1 MHIDAELLIGPA
13 IAVLYLKDGLL
24 MLEGDEAVLVRGWR
38 GRWRAGFG
46 PREWRLRGRAPWLC
60 NPFKPQQPVL
70 RLHWNA
76 SAPAVLAPTP
86 SGAPADVPGDLL
98 ALGPWVGVIWLL
110 LFVGL
115 PIAFYAHLG
124 LAVLLAVLAELYA
137 AIAIALILVYR
148 RRGALGLTRRAFG
161 VLAFEVL
168 ACAPY
173 AANLVRRLSL
183 ARRVDEDF
191 AAASERLLKGP
202 ALAAMR
208 AESARRIDYELEALD
223 ADSPR
228 ARALRDARGR
238 FDHEH
243 R

>member
-1 MHIDAELLIGPA
+1 MRIDAELLIGPA

-38 GRWRAGFG
+38 GCWRAGFG

-60 NPFKPQQPVL
+60 HPFKPQQPVL
-70 RLHWNA
+70 RLRWDTAASAAAPASA
-76 SAPAVLAPTP
+76 SAPAGV
-86 SGAPADVPGDLL
+86 PADLL
-98 ALGPWVGVIWLL
+98 VLGPWVGVIWLL

-148 RRGALGLTRRAFG
+148 RRDALGLTRRTFG

-183 ARRVDEDF
+183 SRRVDEDF
-191 AAASERLLKGP
+191 VAASDRLLKGP

-228 ARALRDARGR
+228 ARALRNARGR
-238 FDHEH
+238 FHHEH

>member
-1 MHIDAELLIGPA
+1 MHLDAETLIGPA
-13 IAVLYLKDGLL
+13 LAALYLKDGLL
-24 MLEGDEAVLVRGWR
+24 MLERDEAVLVRGWR

-46 PREWRLRGRAPWLC
+46 PRDWRLGGRAPWLC

-70 RLHWNA
+70 RLRWNA
-76 SAPAVLAPTP
+76 AAGAAPARPD
-86 SGAPADVPGDLL
+86 APAGVPDELL

-115 PIAFYAHLG
+115 PIAFYARLG
-124 LAVLLAVLAELYA
+124 LPMLLAVLAELYV
-137 AIAIALILVYR
+137 AIAIALVLVYR
-148 RRGALGLTRRAFG
+148 RRDALGLSRRAFG

-183 ARRVDEDF
+183 PRRVDEDL
-191 AAASERLLKGP
+191 AAASDRLLKGA
-202 ALAAMR
+202 ALAEMR
-208 AESARRIDYELEALD
+208 AECARRIDHELEAID

-228 ARALRDARGR
+228 ARALRDARER
-238 FDHEH
+238 LVHEQQ
-243 R
+243 

>member
-38 GRWRAGFG
+38 GCWRAGFG

-60 NPFKPQQPVL
+60 HPFKPQQPVL
-70 RLHWNA
+70 RLRWDTAASAAAPASA
-76 SAPAVLAPTP
+76 SAPAGV
-86 SGAPADVPGDLL
+86 PADLL
-98 ALGPWVGVIWLL
+98 VLGPWVGVIWLL

-115 PIAFYAHLG
+115 PIAFYARLG
-124 LAVLLAVLAELYA
+124 LPVLLAVLGELYA

-148 RRGALGLTRRAFG
+148 RRDALGLTRRTFG

-191 AAASERLLKGP
+191 VAASDRLLKGP